1 MKKTFLI
8 LSVILLVSLPV
19 RAETYE
25 FESGKSS
32 EYYPEAEMKALFDAL
47 PEDVAGEL
55 GEFSSASDN
64 SERTE
69 ALSEKFSVKGFFGY
83 VVKTVRETVFP
94 TVSGIVGMLGV
105 TLLSSSSILMLMEL
119 RESEKTKKI
128 SSFAFTLITA
138 LPTAGAAVS
147 AVRCCEAYVARICTV
162 MNAMFPVMTAVGVM
176 NGSTGA
182 ASVGRMSLM
191 LYVTVTENLTRI
203 ILVPAAGALLALGT
217 VSCAFPEV
225 KLVGFISFAKKTV
238 IRVLTLST
246 VIFSFVLGVQTS
258 LAKSADTLAARTVR
272 FAVGS
277 SVPIVGSALSDAISA
292 VGAGLSAVRHTAG
305 AVGILIVL
313 LIVTPTLVTLAVY
326 RLAFAACGGIAELL
340 GNVAGATL
348 IREADSV
355 VAVFFA
361 LASLSAVLFVFAAV
375 LFMNSGV
382 A

>member
-105 TLLSSSSILMLMEL
+105 TLLSSSILMLMEL